1 MKKAGDLL
9 AALLDERLM
18 ETARGYSDLFSSWKS
33 LAGDK
38 LASHSRIKDL
48 ERSILLVEADH
59 PGWVQILQ
67 TKQRELLTAV
77 RSRFPALS
85 IAGISFCLSRRPPAA
100 DPGISG
106 AGGSPGNPDK
116 NPKYSVPPV
125 PSPIH
130 DRNTENH
137 IPGSAVFYSEQDR
150 YEKIT
155 DDGLKE
161 SFERLERIISRK
173 TR

>member
-9 AALLDERLM
+9 AAFLDERLM
-18 ETARGYSDLFSSWKS
+18 ETARGYTDLFSSWKS

-38 LASHSRIKDL
+38 IASHSRIKDL

-67 TKQRELLTAV
+67 TKQRELLAAV
-77 RSRFPALS
+77 RCRFPDLS

-100 DPGISG
+100 DPGISR
-106 AGGSPGNPDK
+106 AGDSPGNPDRI
-116 NPKYSVPPV
+116 PKYSIPPA

-130 DRNTENH
+130 DRKPGDH
-137 IPGSAVFYSEQDR
+137 IPSSAGFYSEKDR

-161 SFERLERIISRK
+161 SFKRLERIISGK